1 LEAISSLQ
9 GIRRRRFSL
18 AWISGCGLSG
28 ALLALTDQIL
38 LTSLDAATSIDALAP
53 HGHEKSV

>member
-1 LEAISSLQ
+1 MHEQSTLSC
-9 GIRRRRFSL
+9 RFPF
-18 AWISGCGLSG
+18 AWVSGCGLSG
-28 ALLALTDQIL
+28 VLLALTDQLL